1 MNFHIELEKTKM
13 RMKKPRK
20 CFYPAQL
27 TTDCDGIT
35 SSSCDSSSSSSSRRH
50 PHIVI
55 VVISICCPC
64 FQPGVMENSLNALHY
79 LNPTAT
85 L

>member
-1 MNFHIELEKTKM
+1 
-13 RMKKPRK
+13 MKKPGK

-27 TTDCDGIT
+27 TTDGGGTT
-35 SSSCDSSSSSSSRRH
+35 SSSCDSSSSSSRH
-50 PHIVI
+50 PHVVT

-64 FQPGVMENSLNALHY
+64 FQPGMMKNSLYTLHY